1 MLLAGSGAWGQVAV
15 PRVAIAPATMA
26 VSQPAESIRVTI
38 GKVKGNVQV
47 RRSEG
52 EPWQP
57 AKEGVELDAGAEF
70 RTGLRSNVVL
80 LIPPDQQI
88 TIDSLTN
95 TTVLRAVRQGGLVKT
110 DLGMKYGRTTYEVEE
125 AGVEHEA
132 TIRSPAATLAVRGTR
147 NMSLY
152 DHAAFA
158 PVALASQPVQ
168 FKNLKGQIVGFGGT
182 GRQTKMAGDQLS
194 PASDALASSTVDP
207 VGTFGGRTNSENA
220 IVSYI
225 ARVDP
230 SLDLTKFPILR
241 ILTDPNRPDTSGG
254 GTLPIAGQ
262 LRFFLIWTGQPLG
275 NVDLSVT
282 APDHQVVSIAH
293 PTTPDSGHHLGD
305 GVATKT
311 GFGQEVVLFERMFP
325 TGTYTIQSNLKTP
338 GKADA
343 QIFVVRDPLTTGT
356 PIGQF
361 SFKLTPAHPNATQTI
376 HAP

>member
-1 MLLAGSGAWGQVAV
+1 
-15 PRVAIAPATMA
+15 MA
-26 VSQPAESIRVTI
+26 ASQPAELIKVTI

-47 RRSEG
+47 RRSEN
-52 EPWQP
+52 EAWQP
-57 AKEGVELDAGAEF
+57 AKEGAVLDAGAEF

-88 TIDSLTN
+88 TVDSLTN
-95 TTVLRAVRQGGLVKT
+95 TTVLRAVREGGRVKT

-168 FKNLKGQIVGFGGT
+168 FKNLRGQVVGFGRVGQ
-182 GRQTKMAGDQLS
+182 QTKMAGDQPS
-194 PASDALASSTVDP
+194 PADDARAATTVDS
-207 VGTFGGRTNSENA
+207 VGKFAGRTNSENA

-230 SLDLTKFPILR
+230 SLDLTKFPVLR

-254 GTLPIAGQ
+254 GTLPILGQ
-262 LRFFLIWTGQPLG
+262 LRFFLFWSGQPSS

-293 PTTPDSGHHLGD
+293 PTTADSGHHLGD
-305 GVATKT
+305 GVASKS
-311 GFGQEVVLFERMFP
+311 GFGQEIVLFERMFP
-325 TGTYTIQSNLKTP
+325 TGTYTIQTDLKTP

-343 QIFVVRDPLTTGT
+343 QVFVVRDPLTTGT
-356 PIGQF
+356 QIGQF
-361 SFKLTPAHPNATQTI
+361 SFKLTAAHPSATHTI